1 MRWQRPQVGLFDAAS
16 FVEAAQRSGL
26 MTRIGQTILHEA
38 AAEAVRWAST
48 GSTPPAL
55 SVNLSQQEYLQP
67 TLVAGVDRILAEI
80 GLPPGRLILEV
91 PLKLLERDP
100 LSARSI
106 LRDLASL
113 GLTLV
118 ADDYDGELTDDLREL
133 PLRMVKLRMGLL
145 DGIESN
151 AERRARVAGIA
162 AQVRAAGWLCVGKGV
177 ETAAQAAILRD
188 LGCYGGRASSSAEP
202 APPRSSTSSRT
213 PRASGPGPPS
223 PDRCPRPESARARLA
238 PVALL
243 GYQGRAHPQ
252 IGAAARGGDDHTVL
266 GARGHRLR
274 VEGDGGP
281 VGHHVDPGALVDRE

>member
-38 AAEAVRWAST
+38 AAEALRWAST

-118 ADDYDGELTDDLREL
+118 ADDYDGELTDDLRQL

-188 LGCYGGRASSSAEP
+188 LGCYGGQGFLFSGARPAEELDIFQNAAGVWAW
-202 APPRSSTSSRT
+202 APQ
-213 PRASGPGPPS
+213 
-223 PDRCPRPESARARLA
+223 PRPVPEA
-238 PVALL
+238 
-243 GYQGRAHPQ
+243 
-252 IGAAARGGDDHTVL
+252 
-266 GARGHRLR
+266 
-274 VEGDGGP
+274 
-281 VGHHVDPGALVDRE
+281 